1 VLNKVSSIVKNNFS
15 NLRSAIGLSNPT
27 SALKNLNPINAP
39 NFNNPQQVA
48 QAAKILNKS
57 PFEAD
62 DFNAADGHIKANPFA
77 YGVVHYPEDVSSL
90 GSGHYLMID
99 IFINNKSKFLSAK
112 DPRTLT
118 RIAQLDPRIK
128 NQLDNTIKIED
139 SLEKSLKIANLR
151 NENLNTVAAAAVVN
165 KLGFQSAMVKSGIR
179 ANNNTHVFISDT
191 IVLYTPPNVKTN
203 YAVTYDTPETGGAGA
218 ALGGQGLVEALIS
231 FAGRDAFL
239 GGFGA
244 LPGAGDP
251 ASALSKKGGEARNP
265 NLEVVFKSVPFRKFD
280 YTFEFAPKNKKE
292 VDSVDKII
300 KLLRYHMQPELQGG
314 SSSFFTVPSE
324 FQLTY
329 MYIDRRNLYIPKI
342 SRCVLESLEL
352 DQSPENVFT
361 TFQSDEIGAF
371 PTLTKMTLSF
381 TETEIMTKQ
390 KIADGF

>member
-15 NLRSAIGLSNPT
+15 NLRSAIGLSNPI

-62 DFNAADGHIKANPFA
+62 DFNAADGHNKANPFA

-99 IFINNKSKFLSAK
+99 IFINNKSKMLTTK
-112 DPRTLT
+112 NPRTLSQLQGT
-118 RIAQLDPRIK
+118 ALAQKVAETSSKVAD
-128 NQLDNTIKIED
+128 
-139 SLEKSLKIANLR
+139 LR
-151 NENLNTVAAAAVVN
+151 NENFQKILNTTALKN
-165 KLGFQSAMVKSGIR
+165 KLGFQSALVTSGIR

-218 ALGGQGLVEALIS
+218 VFGGQGLIEAFKS
-231 FAGRDAFL
+231 FAGRDAIL
-239 GGFGA
+239 GSLGA

-251 ASALSKKGGEARNP
+251 ASALSKRGGEARNP

-342 SRCVLESLEL
+342 SRCVLENLEL